1 MTPEKPVREGYRGR
15 KVLVVGLGLS
25 GIAASRLLRSRGAFV
40 TAADRRMR
48 DELTA
53 EALALEAE
61 GVFLHL
67 GSHPPELL
75 SGVDLVVASPGVR
88 TDSPILAEARA
99 RGVPV
104 WGELEL
110 GFREIRGIV
119 AAVTGTKGKSTTS
132 SLLAAMLRASGRDT
146 RLAGN
151 IGAPLVRE
159 LTESSE
165 HTVFVLEVSSF
176 QLETIE
182 SFRPHVAVLLDVTPD
197 HLDWHPGFDAY
208 TAAKARLFENQ
219 REEDTALVFG
229 GNPLTVSMAER
240 AKSKKWYF
248 DLDCLGTRESLL
260 PHVHMEGPWIV
271 KHESG
276 ATEALA
282 SLEEFQLVG
291 RHNRLNAM
299 AASAAAALLGVS
311 GEEIED
317 ALIHFQGLP
326 HALEKVAEVEG
337 VRFYNDSK
345 ATNVQAVAA
354 ALESFDGGIL
364 LILGGRFKGGDLRH
378 LRDLVAR
385 KVKRV
390 FAIGESRDMVREALA
405 GTAPIEM
412 AKDLESAVESAHRSA
427 NRGDVVLLSPAGS
440 SFDMF
445 RDYRERGERFRAAV
459 ARLAAGR
466 Q

>member
-1 MTPEKPVREGYRGR
+1 MPKVTGDYRGR
-15 KVLVVGLGLS
+15 RILVVGLGLS
-25 GIAASRLLRSRGAFV
+25 GTAAAELLQSRGALV
-40 TAADRRMR
+40 TAADQRRR
-48 DELTA
+48 EELPK
-53 EALALEAE
+53 EALALEE
-61 GVFLHL
+61 WGVTLHL
-67 GSHPPELL
+67 GSHPPALL
-75 SGVDLVVASPGVR
+75 SGAELVVVSPGVR
-88 TDSPILAEARA
+88 TDLPLVREARA
-99 RGVPV
+99 RGIPV

-110 GFREIRGIV
+110 GFREVRGTV
-119 AAVTGTKGKSTTS
+119 AAVTGTKGKSTTA

-159 LTESSE
+159 LSGSSE
-165 HTVFVLEVSSF
+165 RTVFVVEVSSF

-182 SFRPHVAVLLDVTPD
+182 SFRPKVAVLLDVTPD
-197 HLDWHPGFDAY
+197 HLDWHPDFGAY
-208 TAAKARLFENQ
+208 ASAKARIFENQ
-219 REEDTALVFG
+219 TEEDWAVVFG

-240 AKSKKWYF
+240 ASSKKWYF
-248 DLDCLGTRESLL
+248 DLDCRDLRRLS
-260 PHVHMEGPWIV
+260 PHLHQDGPWIV
-271 KHESG
+271 KHENG
-276 ATEALA
+276 LTEPLA
-282 SLEEFQLVG
+282 SLQEFQLVG

-299 AASAAAALLGVS
+299 AASAAAALLGAS

-317 ALIHFQGLP
+317 ALMHFQGLP
-326 HALEKVAEVEG
+326 HALEKVAEVNG

-364 LILGGRFKGGDLRH
+364 LILGGRFKGGDFRH

-390 FAIGESRDMVREALA
+390 FAMGESRDMVREALEGA
-405 GTAPIEM
+405 VPIEM
-412 AKDLESAVESAHRSA
+412 ANDLESAVESAHRSA
-427 NRGDVVLLSPAGS
+427 SKGDVVLLSPAGS

-459 ARLAAGR
+459 ERLAAGR
-466 Q
+466 E

>member
-1 MTPEKPVREGYRGR
+1 MTGDYRGR
-15 KVLVVGLGLS
+15 RVLVVGLGLS
-25 GIAASRLLRSRGAFV
+25 GIAASELLRSRGAVV
-40 TAADRRMR
+40 TAADRRSR
-48 DELTA
+48 DELSK

-61 GVFLHL
+61 GVTLHV
-67 GSHPPELL
+67 GSHPPSLL
-75 SGVDLVVASPGVR
+75 ARMDLVVASPGVR
-88 TDSPILAEARA
+88 TDEPILHEARA
-99 RGVPV
+99 RSIPV

-110 GFREIRGIV
+110 GFREIRGTV
-119 AAVTGTKGKSTTS
+119 AAITGTKGKSTTA

-159 LTESSE
+159 LSGASE
-165 HTVFVLEVSSF
+165 ETVFVVEVSSF

-182 SFRPHVAVLLDVTPD
+182 SFRPQVAVLLDVTPD
-197 HLDWHPGFDAY
+197 HLDWHPDFLAY
-208 TAAKARLFENQ
+208 VSAKARIFENQ
-219 REEDTALVFG
+219 REEDAAVVFG
-229 GNPLTVSMAER
+229 GNPLTVSMAEK

-248 DLDCLGTRESLL
+248 DLDCLGRSRPGLS
-260 PHVHMEGPWIV
+260 PHLHLDGPWIV

-276 ATEALA
+276 VTEPLA
-282 SLEEFQLVG
+282 SLEEYQLVG

-299 AASAAAALLGVS
+299 AASAAAALLGIA
-311 GEEIED
+311 GDEIED
-317 ALIHFQGLP
+317 ELSHFQGLP
-326 HALEKVAEVEG
+326 HALEKVAEVDG

-364 LILGGRFKGGDLRH
+364 LILGGRFKGGDFRH

-390 FAIGESRDMVREALA
+390 FAIGESRDMVRDALE

-412 AKDLESAVESAHRSA
+412 AKDLESAVEGAHRSA
-427 NRGDVVLLSPAGS
+427 SAGDVVLLSPAGS

-459 ARLAAGR
+459 QRLAAGR
-466 Q
+466 E